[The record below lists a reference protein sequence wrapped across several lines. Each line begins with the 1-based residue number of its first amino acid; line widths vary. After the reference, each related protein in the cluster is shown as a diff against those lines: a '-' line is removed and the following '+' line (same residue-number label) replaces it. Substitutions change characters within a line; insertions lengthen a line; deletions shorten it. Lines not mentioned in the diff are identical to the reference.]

1 MENIIIAQWCG
12 KYCTIDDI
20 SSSVMAVCPN
30 ISRKTIIWKINQLIK
45 EDKIVRVGRGV
56 YFIGNKR
63 KFKQTISVAAGQAC
77 KVLADNLRYLEVT
90 LTDTSA
96 LGELMVLQPFSSII
110 NLEVKKAAVSA
121 VVSTLR
127 KEKIPAY
134 RKNDYP
140 QLERY
145 VESIQPILVKPELS
159 VNPSM
164 PKYNNVRLATIEKI
178 LVDLVCDA
186 DIYGQYQD
194 NELSN
199 IYNNATELYAV
210 NYSQILKYAAAR
222 GRKDDVVKNLQETSE
237 YMKVKSLL

>member
-1 MENIIIAQWCG
+1 MEDMIITQWSG
-12 KYCTIDDI
+12 KYCTIEEI
-20 SSSVMAVCPN
+20 SLSVMMAYPN
-30 ISRKTIIWKINQLIK
+30 ISRKTIVWKINQLIK
-45 EDKIVRVGRGV
+45 KEKIIRVGRGV
-56 YFIGNKR
+56 YLIAYKK
-63 KFKQTISVAAGQAC
+63 KFKQIISTAAGEAC
-77 KVLADNLRYLEVT
+77 KILAENLRYLEIT
-90 LTDTSA
+90 LTDTSS

-110 NLEVKKAAVSA
+110 NFEVKKTAVNA

-159 VNPSM
+159 VNPNM
-164 PKYNNVRLATIEKI
+164 PKDNNIRLATIEKI

-194 NELSN
+194 SELSN
-199 IYNNATELYAV
+199 IYYNATELYAV

-222 GRKDDVVKNLQETSE
+222 GRKDDVIKNLLETSE
-237 YMKVKSLL
+237 YMKVRSLL

>member
-1 MENIIIAQWCG
+1 MEDVIIAQWSG

-20 SSSVMAVCPN
+20 SSSVMAVYPK

-45 EDKIVRVGRGV
+45 EDKVVRAGRGV
-56 YFIGNKR
+56 YLIEYKR
-63 KFKQTISVAAGQAC
+63 KFKQTVSVAAGQAC
-77 KVLADNLRYLEVT
+77 KILADNLKYLEVT
-90 LTDTSA
+90 LTDTSS

-134 RKNDYP
+134 KKNDYP
-140 QLERY
+140 QLECY
-145 VESIQPILVKPELS
+145 IDSIQPVLVKPELS
-159 VNPSM
+159 VNPAM

-186 DIYGQYQD
+186 DIYGPYQD
-194 NELSN
+194 SELSN
-199 IYNNATELYAV
+199 IYKNATELYAI
-210 NYSQILKYAAAR
+210 NYSQILKYATAR
-222 GRKDDVVKNLQETSE
+222 GKKDDVIKRLQESSE
-237 YMKVKSLL
+237 FMKVKSLL

>member
-1 MENIIIAQWCG
+1 MEDLIIAQWSG

-20 SSSVMAVCPN
+20 SSSVMAVCPK

-45 EDKIVRVGRGV
+45 EDKTVRVGRGV
-56 YFIGNKR
+56 YLIAYKE
-63 KFKQTISVAAGQAC
+63 KFKQTVSVSAGQAC
-77 KVLADNLRYLEVT
+77 KVLSDNLKYLDVT
-90 LTDTSA
+90 LTDTTS

-110 NLEVKKAAVSA
+110 NFEVKKAAVNA

-145 VESIQPILVKPELS
+145 VESNQPILVRPELS
-159 VNPSM
+159 VNPTM
-164 PKYNNVRLATIEKI
+164 PKNNNLRLATIEKI
-178 LVDLVCDA
+178 LVDLVCDT

-194 NELSN
+194 SELSN
-199 IYNNATELYAV
+199 IYRNATELYAI

-222 GRKDDVVKNLQETSE
+222 GKKDDVIKSLQETSE
-237 YMKVKSLL
+237 YMKVRFLL